1 MPSPID
7 TPTTAANGSQE
18 PEPERPCTLAYPIYR
33 AVYLTKPFSAQ
44 SKTRAVGRACQRTS
58 VAHGEKG
65 KFCHEIY
72 SHHPSRLMSLKYF
85 SRRCIVQMTG
95 PPYAAT
101 PHHLPY
107 RRQQYTC
114 HRIVYTS
121 ALQADRQN
129 TRYLRTSHIV
139 PHHPIPH
146 PLFITINP
154 QYYNTYAA
162 PLSSFLSSPRPHH
175 PRPRPH
181 PKPPVTA
188 KLWRCSSPGTPCLRV
203 S

>member
-7 TPTTAANGSQE
+7 TPMTAANGSQE

-121 ALQADRQN
+121 ALQADLRK
-129 TRYLRTSHIV
+129 TRYVPRTLS
-139 PHHPIPH
+139 PI
-146 PLFITINP
+146 I
-154 QYYNTYAA
+154 QYLI
-162 PLSSFLSSPRPHH
+162 LSSSPSTHSTTIHTPLLYQAFSALLALITHG
-175 PRPRPH
+175 
-181 PKPPVTA
+181 PVRIPS
-188 KLWRCSSPGTPCLRV
+188 LP
-203 S
+203 